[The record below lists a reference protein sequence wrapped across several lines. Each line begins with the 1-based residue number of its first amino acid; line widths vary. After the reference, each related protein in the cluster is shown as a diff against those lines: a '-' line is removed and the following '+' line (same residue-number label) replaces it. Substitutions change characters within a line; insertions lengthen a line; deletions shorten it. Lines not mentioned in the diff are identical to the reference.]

1 MKKSLLLLLT
11 AFIALATS
19 AEAQEKKVV
28 MTAQDVEIT
37 AGEQADLVIS
47 MNYTTEVPVC
57 GWNIYLALPEG
68 VDLYFDEEE
77 EDYIYSVSTNFITK
91 KLSKW
96 FGIKTIAGL
105 ERTYLLYYIDQDN
118 MTPMKTT
125 EGELLTITLAATEQA
140 SEQCFGTL
148 YDIALTDQANNSL
161 DLGNIADSEFNITVK
176 GGISTGIHGIGT
188 SDDDAPVYN
197 LGGQRVKDPAKG
209 IFVKNGIKVVKK

>member
-1 MKKSLLLLLT
+1 M
-11 AFIALATS
+11 AFAMGAN
-19 AEAQEKKVV
+19 AQEKKVIF
-28 MTAQDVEIT
+28 TADDVNIT
-37 AGEQADLVIS
+37 AGDQADLVIN
-47 MNYTTEVPVC
+47 MDYQTDVDVA
-57 GWNIYLALPEG
+57 GWNIYLSLPEG

-161 DLGNIADSEFNITVK
+161 DLGNIADFEFIINVS
-176 GGISTGIHGIGT
+176 GGVTGIRDINAQT
-188 SDDDAPVYN
+188 DNESVYN
-197 LGGQRVKDPAKG
+197 LGGQRVQNPAKG
-209 IFVKNGIKVVKK
+209 IFVKAGKKVVKK